1 MKEQPRRFYLL
12 LQHWD
17 CRLDHR
23 LLLWRCG
30 GLCFHGCACWMTDD
44 RRTIGSSEQI
54 VSFFISTGPGS
65 DPLSAPGCSASLQLV
80 MSSGRLLRSARGIN
94 TYMRPPRRPRPA
106 VAAARNLTVDTQAQQ
121 KHVRPLRPWPQPV
134 VESHGDYRADALLLE
149 RHIGGP
155 LYEHQSNLPS
165 LPVPTIE
172 ETLNRFLP
180 SALPLAESDA
190 ERERLLEACK
200 AFPGQAAKLQ
210 RRLQSRYEESQSQST
225 SWLQLWWN
233 TWGYL
238 QVREPVVP
246 HVSYFFQLADDGT
259 LPSHGKKSLGVMRG
273 ATILQA
279 VGEYRRRVC
288 SGSLPC
294 EMIGRK
300 DPKTPL
306 CSAAFKYMFHA
317 CRIPA
322 RSQDAYRMY
331 DPSRHRHCVVANKGY
346 FFAVDFVD
354 GDGDPLPF
362 CILEE
367 RLQRCVDM
375 AEGMQSMRGTRT
387 VPRIGLLTA
396 SDRDSWADV
405 RGRLLDAGG
414 EPMGRALERLESG
427 AFLLCLDD
435 NEPLSLRQC
444 GINYWHGGA
453 ESGRN
458 RWFDK
463 SMQFVCTRNGK
474 VGFIGEHSMM
484 DGMPAVN
491 LCAHVV
497 NTKYSEC
504 SSNNGGANSDHCSAS
519 GGVEHIFNDCIEA
532 LEGNAVVHNDVD
544 QAGV

>member
-1 MKEQPRRFYLL
+1 
-12 LQHWD
+12 
-17 CRLDHR
+17 
-23 LLLWRCG
+23 
-30 GLCFHGCACWMTDD
+30 
-44 RRTIGSSEQI
+44 
-54 VSFFISTGPGS
+54 
-65 DPLSAPGCSASLQLV
+65 
-80 MSSGRLLRSARGIN
+80 
-94 TYMRPPRRPRPA
+94 MRPI
-106 VAAARNLTVDTQAQQ
+106 
-121 KHVRPLRPWPQPV
+121 RPWPQPV

-200 AFPGQAAKLQ
+200 GFPGQAAKLQ
-210 RRLQSRYEESQSQST
+210 RRLQSRYEESQSRST

-504 SSNNGGANSDHCSAS
+504 PSNNGGANSDHCSAS

-532 LEGNAVVHNDVD
+532 LEGNTVVHNDVD

>member
-1 MKEQPRRFYLL
+1 
-12 LQHWD
+12 
-17 CRLDHR
+17 
-23 LLLWRCG
+23 
-30 GLCFHGCACWMTDD
+30 
-44 RRTIGSSEQI
+44 
-54 VSFFISTGPGS
+54 
-65 DPLSAPGCSASLQLV
+65 
-80 MSSGRLLRSARGIN
+80 
-94 TYMRPPRRPRPA
+94 MRPPRRPRL
-106 VAAARNLTVDTQAQQ
+106 AAATARSLTADTRAQQ
-121 KHVRPLRPWPQPV
+121 QTVRPIRPWPKPV
-134 VESHGDYRADALLLE
+134 VDSHGDYRADALLLE

-155 LYEHQSNLPS
+155 LYEHQSKLPS

-375 AEGMQSMRGTRT
+375 AEEMQQSMRGTRT

-504 SSNNGGANSDHCSAS
+504 PSNNGGANSDHCSAS

-532 LEGNAVVHNDVD
+532 LGGNAVVHNDVD
-544 QAGV
+544 QAGMCKMSLMAFVCSVRSL

>member
-1 MKEQPRRFYLL
+1 
-12 LQHWD
+12 
-17 CRLDHR
+17 
-23 LLLWRCG
+23 
-30 GLCFHGCACWMTDD
+30 
-44 RRTIGSSEQI
+44 
-54 VSFFISTGPGS
+54 
-65 DPLSAPGCSASLQLV
+65 
-80 MSSGRLLRSARGIN
+80 
-94 TYMRPPRRPRPA
+94 
-106 VAAARNLTVDTQAQQ
+106 
-121 KHVRPLRPWPQPV
+121 
-134 VESHGDYRADALLLE
+134 
-149 RHIGGP
+149 
-155 LYEHQSNLPS
+155 
-165 LPVPTIE
+165 
-172 ETLNRFLP
+172 
-180 SALPLAESDA
+180 
-190 ERERLLEACK
+190 
-200 AFPGQAAKLQ
+200 
-210 RRLQSRYEESQSQST
+210 
-225 SWLQLWWN
+225 
-233 TWGYL
+233 
-238 QVREPVVP
+238 
-246 HVSYFFQLADDGT
+246 
-259 LPSHGKKSLGVMRG
+259 
-273 ATILQA
+273 
-279 VGEYRRRVC
+279 
-288 SGSLPC
+288 
-294 EMIGRK
+294 MIGRK

-375 AEGMQSMRGTRT
+375 AEEMQQSMRGTRT

-435 NEPLSLRQC
+435 NEPLSVRQC

-504 SSNNGGANSDHCSAS
+504 PSNNGGANSDHCSAS

-532 LEGNAVVHNDVD
+532 LGGNAVVHNDVD
-544 QAGV
+544 QAGMCKMSLMAFVCSVRSL

>member
-1 MKEQPRRFYLL
+1 
-12 LQHWD
+12 
-17 CRLDHR
+17 
-23 LLLWRCG
+23 
-30 GLCFHGCACWMTDD
+30 
-44 RRTIGSSEQI
+44 
-54 VSFFISTGPGS
+54 
-65 DPLSAPGCSASLQLV
+65 
-80 MSSGRLLRSARGIN
+80 
-94 TYMRPPRRPRPA
+94 MRPPRRPRPA
-106 VAAARNLTVDTQAQQ
+106 VAAARNLTADAQPQ
-121 KHVRPLRPWPQPV
+121 QQTVRPIRPWPQPV

-155 LYEHQSNLPS
+155 LYEHQSNLPP

-172 ETLNRFLP
+172 ETLDRFLS
-180 SALPLAESDA
+180 SALRLAESDA
-190 ERERLLEACK
+190 ERERLLDACRV
-200 AFPGQAAKLQ
+200 FPDQAAKLQ
-210 RRLQSRYEESQSQST
+210 TRLQSRYEESTSQNT

-259 LPSHGKKSLGVMRG
+259 LPSSHPANADDGTGKSLGVMRG
-273 ATILQA
+273 ATILRA
-279 VGEYRRRVC
+279 VGEYRKKVC

-294 EMIGRK
+294 EMIGRRE
-300 DPKTPL
+300 PRTPL

-322 RSQDAYRMY
+322 RAQDTYKMY
-331 DPSRHRHCVVANKGY
+331 DPSRHRHCVVASKGY

-354 GDGDPLPF
+354 DGGDPLPF

-375 AEGMQSMRGTRT
+375 AEEMQQSMGGTGA

-396 SDRDSWADV
+396 SDRDSWADA
-405 RGRLLDAGG
+405 RGRLLDVGG

-463 SMQFVCTRNGK
+463 SMQFVCTKNGK
-474 VGFIGEHSMM
+474 VGFVGEHSMM

-497 NTKYSEC
+497 NMKYAEC
-504 SSNNGGANSDHCSAS
+504 SSNNGGANSDHYSAS
-519 GGVEHIFNDCIEA
+519 DGVEHIFNDCIEA
-532 LEGNAVVHNDVD
+532 LEGNTVVQHDVD
-544 QAGV
+544 QAGMCKMSLMEFVCSARSL